1 VTEADL
7 DRSEVPDYRALMSLA
22 GTGAV
27 VVGAGQGIGR
37 QAAHAL
43 AAVGARVLCVDID
56 GDRAAA
62 VAAEVSGVPCVADV
76 LKRSDIEAMLS
87 AALGASPPLGLLRTV
102 VDIVG
107 ISRYSPLLDGDDD
120 WWRSQHAIILDQ
132 AFRVTQVF
140 GRALSGGGGS
150 IVHIAS
156 VAGFTGSP
164 GSAAYASAKA
174 GILSLVRTAAV
185 ELGPAGVRVN
195 AVSPGHT
202 MTPRVRARIRDGEP
216 FSTIESLQ
224 RHAEPGDIAAAVLFL
239 ATDLSRHVTGQNLV
253 VDGGTTIINPFL
265 AFRLG
270 R

>member
-1 VTEADL
+1 
-7 DRSEVPDYRALMSLA
+7 
-22 GTGAV
+22 
-27 VVGAGQGIGR
+27 
-37 QAAHAL
+37 
-43 AAVGARVLCVDID
+43 ID
-56 GDRAAA
+56 GDRAEA
-62 VAAEVSGVPCVADV
+62 VAAEVGGVPFAADV
-76 LKRSDIEAMLS
+76 LKRADIEATL
-87 AALGASPPLGLLRTV
+87 AFALETSPPLGPLRTV

-140 GRALSGGGGS
+140 GWALTVGGGS
-150 IVHIAS
+150 IVHISS

-185 ELGPAGVRVN
+185 ELGPHGVRVN

-202 MTPRVRARIRDGEP
+202 MTPRVLARMQDGEP
-216 FSTIESLQ
+216 FTTIEPLR

-239 ATDLSRHVTGQNLV
+239 ATGLSRHVTGQNLV